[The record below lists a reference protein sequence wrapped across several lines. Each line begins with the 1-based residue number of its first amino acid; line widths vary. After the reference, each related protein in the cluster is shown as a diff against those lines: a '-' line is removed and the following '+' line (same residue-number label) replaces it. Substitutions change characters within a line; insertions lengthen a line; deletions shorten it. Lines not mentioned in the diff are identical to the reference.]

1 MTAEEQLISALAE
14 VERLREAVV
23 GKDVQI
29 SQKDAEIRK
38 LSDTLLWLRRKVFG
52 KMSEKNLPLDP
63 NQLLLFE
70 QEHLTDEER
79 ARLDKEVEAAGR
91 QMTKAITVKVKPA
104 RRNLDT
110 AGLPTEV
117 IDIYPEGTTDE
128 NGRLRDEYVEIGTD
142 ESSRLEHIAA
152 RTYIEK
158 TVIHK
163 VILKSDRDKAPE
175 DRRILGERLPLA
187 PVGRCMAG
195 ASVLTDII
203 IGKFMYHLPF
213 YRQIQQYRESGITIS
228 GSTMG
233 GWYEAAVEK
242 LKLLYDILR
251 QHILQ
256 SEYIQIDES
265 VIPVIDNEKHKARKG
280 YEWCVRD
287 AVRGAVMFH
296 YDRGS
301 RGGKVAREILGAY
314 KGAVQCDGY
323 DAYDQFERNDGIT
336 VYGCWAHAR
345 RKFVDALDENSRL
358 ATEALCF
365 IRKIYK
371 VESDADEAGLNA
383 DERKEQRLKTSYPTI
398 QLFETWMK
406 ETYLK
411 VLPNSRMGGAIEYTY
426 SLLPRLSRYV
436 NDGRINIDNNLI
448 ENAIRP
454 LALGRKNYL
463 FCGNDASAYRA
474 AIVYSLISTCKA
486 AGVDPRTWME
496 DVLRKIPYYQRDRR
510 DLAELLPYNW
520 KHINEQDLLVTD
532 SNQLGPTRAQYPRLA
547 PTRTDSALNVRLVRY
562 GRHRWLTQM
571 LVQLMYGKVALA
583 F

>member
-1 MTAEEQLISALAE
+1 MTVEEQLISALAE
-14 VERLREAVV
+14 VERLRKAVV
-23 GKDVQI
+23 GKDAEI
-29 SQKDAEIRK
+29 SHKDALLSLKDAEISQKNAEIKK

-63 NQLLLFE
+63 DQLLLFE

-79 ARLDKEVEAAGR
+79 ARLDKEVEAAEQ
-91 QMTKAITVKVKPA
+91 QMTKTITVKVKPS
-104 RRNLDT
+104 RRDLDAT
-110 AGLPTEV
+110 GLPTEV
-117 IDIYPEGTTDE
+117 IDIYPDGTTDE
-128 NGRLRDEYVEIGTD
+128 NGKLKDEYVEIGTD

-152 RTYIEK
+152 KTYIKK

-163 VILKSDRDKAPE
+163 VMLKSDSDKTPE
-175 DRRILGERLPLA
+175 DRRIIGASLPLA
-187 PVGRCMAG
+187 PVNRYMAG

-213 YRQIQQYRESGITIS
+213 YRQIQQYKESGITIS
-228 GSTMG
+228 DSTMG

-265 VIPVIDNEKHKARKG
+265 VLPVIDSEKHKARKG

-287 AVRGAVMFH
+287 AIRGAVMFY

-323 DAYDQFERNDGIT
+323 DAYDQFEKNDNIT

-345 RKFVDALDENSRL
+345 RKFVDALNENNRL

-371 VESDADEAGLNA
+371 VESDADKAGLNA
-383 DERKEQRLKTSYPTI
+383 DERKEQRLKISYPTI
-398 QLFETWMK
+398 RLFETWMK

-411 VLPNSRMGGAIEYTY
+411 VFPNSKMGDAIEYTY

-486 AGVDPRTWME
+486 VDVDPRTWME
-496 DVLRKIPYYQRDRR
+496 DVLRKIPYYQRDQM
-510 DLAELLPYNW
+510 DLAELLPFNW
-520 KHINEQDLLVTD
+520 KN
-532 SNQLGPTRAQYPRLA
+532 
-547 PTRTDSALNVRLVRY
+547 RY
-562 GRHRWLTQM
+562 E
-571 LVQLMYGKVALA
+571 
-583 F
+583 

>member
-14 VERLREAVV
+14 VERLRKAVV
-23 GKDVQI
+23 GKDAEI
-29 SQKDAEIRK
+29 SHKDALLSLKDAEISQKNAEIKK

-63 NQLLLFE
+63 DQLLLFE

-79 ARLDKEVEAAGR
+79 ARLDKEVEAAEQ
-91 QMTKAITVKVKPA
+91 QMTKTITVKVKPS
-104 RRNLDT
+104 RRDLDT
-110 AGLPTEV
+110 TGLPTEV
-117 IDIYPEGTTDE
+117 IDIYPDGTTDE
-128 NGRLRDEYVEIGTD
+128 NGKLKDEYVEIGTD

-152 RTYIEK
+152 KTYIKK

-163 VILKSDRDKAPE
+163 VMLKSDSNNKTPE
-175 DRRILGERLPLA
+175 DRRIICARLPLA
-187 PVGRCMAG
+187 PVNRCMAG
-195 ASVLTDII
+195 ASVLADII

-213 YRQIQQYRESGITIS
+213 YRQIQQYKESGITIS
-228 GSTMG
+228 DSTMG

-242 LKLLYDILR
+242 LKHLYDILR

-265 VIPVIDNEKHKARKG
+265 VLPVIDSEKHKARKG

-287 AVRGAVMFH
+287 AIRGAVMFY

-323 DAYDQFERNDGIT
+323 DAYDKFEKNDNIT

-345 RKFVDALDENSRL
+345 RKFVDALNENNRL

-371 VESDADEAGLNA
+371 VESDANKAGLNA
-383 DERKEQRLKTSYPTI
+383 DERKEQRLKISYPTI
-398 QLFETWMK
+398 RLFETWMK

-411 VLPNSRMGGAIEYTY
+411 VLPNSKMGDAIEYTY

-486 AGVDPRTWME
+486 ADVDPRTWME
-496 DVLRKIPYYQRDRR
+496 DVLRKIPYYQRDQR
-510 DLAELLPYNW
+510 DLAELLPFNW
-520 KHINEQDLLVTD
+520 KN
-532 SNQLGPTRAQYPRLA
+532 
-547 PTRTDSALNVRLVRY
+547 RY
-562 GRHRWLTQM
+562 D
-571 LVQLMYGKVALA
+571 
-583 F
+583 

>member
-1 MTAEEQLISALAE
+1 MTAEEQLKSALAE
-14 VERLREAVV
+14 VERLRKTVA
-23 GKDVQI
+23 
-29 SQKDAEIRK
+29 SKDAEISQKAAKIQQMNAEISEKTAEIIQKNAEIKK

-79 ARLDKEVEAAGR
+79 ARLNKEAEAA
-91 QMTKAITVKVKPA
+91 QQQITKIITVKAKPS
-104 RRNLDT
+104 RRDLDT
-110 AGLPTEV
+110 TGLPTEV

-128 NGRLRDEYVEIGTD
+128 NGKLKDEYVEIGTD

-152 RTYIEK
+152 KTYIEK

-163 VILKSDRDKAPE
+163 VMLKSDRAKAPE
-175 DRRILGERLPLA
+175 DRKILDEKIPLA
-187 PVGRCMAG
+187 PVNRCMAG

-203 IGKFMYHLPF
+203 LGKFMYHLPF
-213 YRQIQQYRESGITIS
+213 YRQIQQYKETGITIS
-228 GSTMG
+228 DSTMG

-256 SEYIQIDES
+256 SEYVQIDES
-265 VIPVIDNEKHKARKG
+265 VIPVIDNERHKARKG

-287 AVRGAVMFH
+287 AIRGAVMFY
-296 YDRGS
+296 YDCGS
-301 RGGKVAREILGAY
+301 RGGKVARELLGTY
-314 KGAVQCDGY
+314 KGSIQCDGY
-323 DAYDQFERNDGIT
+323 DAYDQFEKNDDIT

-345 RKFVDALDENSRL
+345 RKFVDALKENEAL
-358 ATEALCF
+358 ATEAICF
-365 IRKIYK
+365 IRKLYK
-371 VESDADEAGLNA
+371 VESDADDAGLSA
-383 DERKEQRLKTSYPTI
+383 DKRMEQRLKISYPTI
-398 QLFETWMK
+398 RIFETWMK
-406 ETYLK
+406 ETYVK
-411 VLPNSRMGGAIEYTY
+411 VLPNSKLGDAIEYTF

-474 AIVYSLISTCKA
+474 AIVYSLIATCKA

-496 DVLRKIPYYQRDRR
+496 DVLRKIPYYQRDER
-510 DLAELLPYNW
+510 DMAELMPYNW
-520 KHINEQDLLVTD
+520 KNSNE
-532 SNQLGPTRAQYPRLA
+532 
-547 PTRTDSALNVRLVRY
+547 
-562 GRHRWLTQM
+562 
-571 LVQLMYGKVALA
+571 
-583 F
+583 

>member
-14 VERLREAVV
+14 VERLRKAVV
-23 GKDVQI
+23 GKDAEI
-29 SQKDAEIRK
+29 SHKDALLSLKDAEISQKNAEIKK

-63 NQLLLFE
+63 DQLLLFE

-79 ARLDKEVEAAGR
+79 ARLDKEVEAAEQ
-91 QMTKAITVKVKPA
+91 QMTKTITVKVKPS
-104 RRNLDT
+104 RRDLDT
-110 AGLPTEV
+110 TGLPTEV
-117 IDIYPEGTTDE
+117 IDIYPDGTTDE
-128 NGRLRDEYVEIGTD
+128 NGKLKDEYVEIGTD

-152 RTYIEK
+152 KTYIKK

-163 VILKSDRDKAPE
+163 VMLKSDSNNKTPE
-175 DRRILGERLPLA
+175 DRRIICARLPLA
-187 PVGRCMAG
+187 PVNRCMAG
-195 ASVLTDII
+195 ASVLADII

-213 YRQIQQYRESGITIS
+213 YRQIQQYKESGITIS
-228 GSTMG
+228 DSTMG

-265 VIPVIDNEKHKARKG
+265 VLPVIDSEKHKARKG

-287 AVRGAVMFH
+287 AIRGAVMFY

-323 DAYDQFERNDGIT
+323 DAYDQFEKNDNIT

-345 RKFVDALDENSRL
+345 RKFVDALNENNRL

-371 VESDADEAGLNA
+371 VESDADKAGLNA
-383 DERKEQRLKTSYPTI
+383 DERKEQRLKISYPTI
-398 QLFETWMK
+398 RLFETWMK

-411 VLPNSRMGGAIEYTY
+411 VLPNSKMGDAIEYTY

-486 AGVDPRTWME
+486 ADVAPRTWME
-496 DVLRKIPYYQRDRR
+496 DVLRKIPYYQRDQR
-510 DLAELLPYNW
+510 DLAELLPFNW
-520 KHINEQDLLVTD
+520 KN
-532 SNQLGPTRAQYPRLA
+532 RLN
-547 PTRTDSALNVRLVRY
+547 RS
-562 GRHRWLTQM
+562 
-571 LVQLMYGKVALA
+571 
-583 F
+583 FS

>member
-14 VERLREAVV
+14 VERLRKAVV
-23 GKDVQI
+23 GKDAEI
-29 SQKDAEIRK
+29 SHKDALLSLKDAEISQKNAEIKK

-63 NQLLLFE
+63 DQLLLFE

-79 ARLDKEVEAAGR
+79 ARLDKEVEAAEQ
-91 QMTKAITVKVKPA
+91 QMTKTITVKVKPS
-104 RRNLDT
+104 RRDLDT
-110 AGLPTEV
+110 TGLPTEV
-117 IDIYPEGTTDE
+117 IDIYPDGTTDE
-128 NGRLRDEYVEIGTD
+128 NGKLKDEYVEIGTD

-152 RTYIEK
+152 KTYIKK

-163 VILKSDRDKAPE
+163 VMLKSDSNNKTPE
-175 DRRILGERLPLA
+175 DRRIICARLPLA
-187 PVGRCMAG
+187 PVNRCMAG
-195 ASVLTDII
+195 ASVLADII

-213 YRQIQQYRESGITIS
+213 YRQIQQYKESGITIS
-228 GSTMG
+228 DSTMG

-242 LKLLYDILR
+242 LKLMYDILR

-265 VIPVIDNEKHKARKG
+265 VLPVIDSEKHKARKG

-287 AVRGAVMFH
+287 AIRGAVMFY

-323 DAYDQFERNDGIT
+323 DAYDQFEKNDNIT

-345 RKFVDALDENSRL
+345 RKFVDALNEDNRL

-371 VESDADEAGLNA
+371 VESDANKAGLNA
-383 DERKEQRLKTSYPTI
+383 DERKEQRLKISYPTI
-398 QLFETWMK
+398 RLFETWMK

-411 VLPNSRMGGAIEYTY
+411 VLPNSKMGDAIEYTY

-486 AGVDPRTWME
+486 VDVDPRTWME
-496 DVLRKIPYYQRDRR
+496 DVLRKIPYYRRDQR
-510 DLAELLPYNW
+510 DLAELLPFNW
-520 KHINEQDLLVTD
+520 KN
-532 SNQLGPTRAQYPRLA
+532 
-547 PTRTDSALNVRLVRY
+547 RY
-562 GRHRWLTQM
+562 E
-571 LVQLMYGKVALA
+571 
-583 F
+583 

>member
-1 MTAEEQLISALAE
+1 MTVEEQLISALAE
-14 VERLREAVV
+14 VERLRKAVV
-23 GKDVQI
+23 GKDAEI
-29 SQKDAEIRK
+29 SHKDALLSLKDAEISQKNAEIKK

-63 NQLLLFE
+63 DQLLLFE
-70 QEHLTDEER
+70 QEHLTDAER
-79 ARLDKEVEAAGR
+79 ARLDKEVEAAEQ
-91 QMTKAITVKVKPA
+91 QMTKTITVKVKPS
-104 RRNLDT
+104 RRDLDT
-110 AGLPTEV
+110 TGLPTEV
-117 IDIYPEGTTDE
+117 IDIYPDGTTDE
-128 NGRLRDEYVEIGTD
+128 NGKLKDEYVEIGTD

-152 RTYIEK
+152 KTYIKK

-163 VILKSDRDKAPE
+163 VMLKSDSNNKTPE
-175 DRRILGERLPLA
+175 DRRIICARLPLA
-187 PVGRCMAG
+187 PVNRCMAG

-213 YRQIQQYRESGITIS
+213 YRQIQQYKESGITIS
-228 GSTMG
+228 DSTMG

-265 VIPVIDNEKHKARKG
+265 VLPVIDSEKHKARKG

-287 AVRGAVMFH
+287 AIRGAVMFY

-323 DAYDQFERNDGIT
+323 DAYDQFEKNDNIT

-345 RKFVDALDENSRL
+345 RKFVDALNENNRL

-371 VESDADEAGLNA
+371 VESDANKAGLNA
-383 DERKEQRLKTSYPTI
+383 DELKEQRLKISYPTI
-398 QLFETWMK
+398 RLFETWMK

-411 VLPNSRMGGAIEYTY
+411 VLPNSKMGDAIEYTY

-454 LALGRKNYL
+454 LALGRRNYL

-486 AGVDPRTWME
+486 VDVDPRTWME
-496 DVLRKIPYYQRDRR
+496 DVLRKIPYYQRDQR
-510 DLAELLPYNW
+510 DLAELLPFNW
-520 KHINEQDLLVTD
+520 KN
-532 SNQLGPTRAQYPRLA
+532 
-547 PTRTDSALNVRLVRY
+547 RY
-562 GRHRWLTQM
+562 E
-571 LVQLMYGKVALA
+571 
-583 F
+583 

>member
-14 VERLREAVV
+14 VERLRKAVV
-23 GKDVQI
+23 GKDAEI
-29 SQKDAEIRK
+29 SHKDALLSLKDAEISQKNAEIKK
-38 LSDTLLWLRRKVFG
+38 LSDTLQWHRRKVFG
-52 KMSEKNLPLDP
+52 KTSEKNLPLDP
-63 NQLLLFE
+63 DQLLLFE

-79 ARLDKEVEAAGR
+79 ARLDKEVEAAEQ
-91 QMTKAITVKVKPA
+91 QMTKTITVKVKPS
-104 RRNLDT
+104 RRDLDT
-110 AGLPTEV
+110 TGLPTEV
-117 IDIYPEGTTDE
+117 IDIYPDGTTDE
-128 NGRLRDEYVEIGTD
+128 NGKLKDEYVEIGTD

-152 RTYIEK
+152 KTYIKK

-163 VILKSDRDKAPE
+163 VMLKSDSNNKTPE
-175 DRRILGERLPLA
+175 DRRIICARLPLA
-187 PVGRCMAG
+187 PVNRCMAG
-195 ASVLTDII
+195 ASVLADII

-213 YRQIQQYRESGITIS
+213 YRQIQQYKESGITIS
-228 GSTMG
+228 DSTMG

-265 VIPVIDNEKHKARKG
+265 VLPVIDSEKHKARKG

-287 AVRGAVMFH
+287 AIRGAVMFY

-323 DAYDQFERNDGIT
+323 DAYDQFEKNDNIT
-336 VYGCWAHAR
+336 VYGCWTHAR
-345 RKFVDALDENSRL
+345 RKFVDALNENNRL

-371 VESDADEAGLNA
+371 VESDANKAGLNA
-383 DERKEQRLKTSYPTI
+383 DERKEQRLKISYPTI
-398 QLFETWMK
+398 RLFETWMK

-411 VLPNSRMGGAIEYTY
+411 VLPNSKMGDAIEYTY

-486 AGVDPRTWME
+486 ADVDPRTWME
-496 DVLRKIPYYQRDRR
+496 DVLRKIPYYQRDQR
-510 DLAELLPYNW
+510 DLAELLPFNW
-520 KHINEQDLLVTD
+520 KN
-532 SNQLGPTRAQYPRLA
+532 
-547 PTRTDSALNVRLVRY
+547 RY
-562 GRHRWLTQM
+562 E
-571 LVQLMYGKVALA
+571 
-583 F
+583 

>member
-14 VERLREAVV
+14 VERLRKAVV
-23 GKDVQI
+23 GKDAEI
-29 SQKDAEIRK
+29 SHKDALLSLKDAEISQKNAEIKK

-63 NQLLLFE
+63 DQLLLFE

-79 ARLDKEVEAAGR
+79 ARLDKEVEAAEQ
-91 QMTKAITVKVKPA
+91 QMTKTITVKVKPS
-104 RRNLDT
+104 RRDLYT
-110 AGLPTEV
+110 TGLPTEV
-117 IDIYPEGTTDE
+117 IDIYPDGTTDE
-128 NGRLRDEYVEIGTD
+128 NGKLKDEYVEIGTD

-152 RTYIEK
+152 KTYIKK

-163 VILKSDRDKAPE
+163 VMLKSDSNNKTPE
-175 DRRILGERLPLA
+175 DRRIICARLPLA
-187 PVGRCMAG
+187 PVNRCMAG
-195 ASVLTDII
+195 ASVRADII

-213 YRQIQQYRESGITIS
+213 YRQIQQYKESGITIS
-228 GSTMG
+228 DSTMG

-265 VIPVIDNEKHKARKG
+265 VLPVIDSEKHKARKG

-287 AVRGAVMFH
+287 AIRGAVMFY

-323 DAYDQFERNDGIT
+323 DAYDQFEKNDNIT

-345 RKFVDALDENSRL
+345 RKFVDALNENNRL

-371 VESDADEAGLNA
+371 VESDANKAGLNA
-383 DERKEQRLKTSYPTI
+383 DERKGQRLKISYPTI
-398 QLFETWMK
+398 RLFETWMK

-411 VLPNSRMGGAIEYTY
+411 VLPNSKMGDAIEYTY

-486 AGVDPRTWME
+486 VDVDPRTWME
-496 DVLRKIPYYQRDRR
+496 DVLRKIPYYQRDQR
-510 DLAELLPYNW
+510 DLAELLPFNW
-520 KHINEQDLLVTD
+520 KN
-532 SNQLGPTRAQYPRLA
+532 
-547 PTRTDSALNVRLVRY
+547 RY
-562 GRHRWLTQM
+562 E
-571 LVQLMYGKVALA
+571 
-583 F
+583 

>member
-1 MTAEEQLISALAE
+1 MTVEEQLISALAE
-14 VERLREAVV
+14 VERLRKAVV
-23 GKDVQI
+23 GKDAEI
-29 SQKDAEIRK
+29 SHKDALLSLKDAEISQKNAEIKK

-63 NQLLLFE
+63 DQLLLFE

-79 ARLDKEVEAAGR
+79 ARLDKEVEAAEQ
-91 QMTKAITVKVKPA
+91 QMTKTITVKVKPS
-104 RRNLDT
+104 RRDLDT
-110 AGLPTEV
+110 TGLPTEV
-117 IDIYPEGTTDE
+117 IDIYPDGTTDE
-128 NGRLRDEYVEIGTD
+128 NGKLKDEYVEIGTD

-152 RTYIEK
+152 KTYIKK

-163 VILKSDRDKAPE
+163 VMLKSDSNNKTPE
-175 DRRILGERLPLA
+175 DRRIICARLPLA
-187 PVGRCMAG
+187 PVNRCMAG
-195 ASVLTDII
+195 ASVLADII

-213 YRQIQQYRESGITIS
+213 YRQIQQYKESGITIS
-228 GSTMG
+228 DSTMG

-265 VIPVIDNEKHKARKG
+265 VLPVIDSEKHKARKG

-287 AVRGAVMFH
+287 AIRGAVMFY

-323 DAYDQFERNDGIT
+323 DAYDQFEKNDNIT

-345 RKFVDALDENSRL
+345 RKFVDALNENNRL

-371 VESDADEAGLNA
+371 VESDANKAGLNA
-383 DERKEQRLKTSYPTI
+383 DERKEQRLKISYPTI
-398 QLFETWMK
+398 RLFETWMK

-411 VLPNSRMGGAIEYTY
+411 VLPNSKMGDAIEYTY

-486 AGVDPRTWME
+486 ADVDHRTWME
-496 DVLRKIPYYQRDRR
+496 DVLRKIPYYQRDQR
-510 DLAELLPYNW
+510 DLAELLPFNW
-520 KHINEQDLLVTD
+520 KN
-532 SNQLGPTRAQYPRLA
+532 
-547 PTRTDSALNVRLVRY
+547 RY
-562 GRHRWLTQM
+562 E
-571 LVQLMYGKVALA
+571 
-583 F
+583 

>member
-14 VERLREAVV
+14 VERLRKAVV
-23 GKDVQI
+23 GKDAEI
-29 SQKDAEIRK
+29 SHKDAMLSLKDAEISQKNAEIKK

-63 NQLLLFE
+63 DQLLLFE

-79 ARLDKEVEAAGR
+79 ARLDKEVEAAEQ
-91 QMTKAITVKVKPA
+91 QMTKTITVKVKPS
-104 RRNLDT
+104 RRDLDT
-110 AGLPTEV
+110 TGLPTEV
-117 IDIYPEGTTDE
+117 IDIYPDGTTDE
-128 NGRLRDEYVEIGTD
+128 NGKLKDEYVEIGTD

-152 RTYIEK
+152 KTYIKK

-163 VILKSDRDKAPE
+163 VMLKSDSNNKTPE
-175 DRRILGERLPLA
+175 DRRIICARLPLA
-187 PVGRCMAG
+187 PVNRCMAG
-195 ASVLTDII
+195 ASVLADII

-213 YRQIQQYRESGITIS
+213 YRQIQQYKESGITIS
-228 GSTMG
+228 DSTMG

-265 VIPVIDNEKHKARKG
+265 VLPVIDSEKHKARKG

-287 AVRGAVMFH
+287 AIRGAVMFY

-323 DAYDQFERNDGIT
+323 DAYDQLEKNDNIT

-345 RKFVDALDENSRL
+345 RKFVDALNENNRL

-371 VESDADEAGLNA
+371 VESDANKAGLNA
-383 DERKEQRLKTSYPTI
+383 DERKEQRLKISYPTI
-398 QLFETWMK
+398 RLFETWMK

-411 VLPNSRMGGAIEYTY
+411 VLPNSKMGDAIEYTY

-486 AGVDPRTWME
+486 VDVDPRTWME
-496 DVLRKIPYYQRDRR
+496 DVLRKIPYYRRDQR
-510 DLAELLPYNW
+510 DLAELLPFNW
-520 KHINEQDLLVTD
+520 KN
-532 SNQLGPTRAQYPRLA
+532 
-547 PTRTDSALNVRLVRY
+547 RY
-562 GRHRWLTQM
+562 E
-571 LVQLMYGKVALA
+571 
-583 F
+583 

>member
-1 MTAEEQLISALAE
+1 MTVEEQLISALAE
-14 VERLREAVV
+14 VERLRKAVV
-23 GKDVQI
+23 GKDAEI
-29 SQKDAEIRK
+29 SHKDALLSLKDAEISQKNAEIKK

-63 NQLLLFE
+63 DQLLLFE

-79 ARLDKEVEAAGR
+79 ARLDKEVEAAEQ
-91 QMTKAITVKVKPA
+91 QMTKTITVKVKPS
-104 RRNLDT
+104 RRDLDT
-110 AGLPTEV
+110 TGLPTEV
-117 IDIYPEGTTDE
+117 IDIYPDGTTDE
-128 NGRLRDEYVEIGTD
+128 NGKLKDEYVEIGTD

-152 RTYIEK
+152 KTYIKK

-163 VILKSDRDKAPE
+163 VMLKSDSNNKTPE
-175 DRRILGERLPLA
+175 DRRIICARLPLA
-187 PVGRCMAG
+187 PVNRCMAG
-195 ASVLTDII
+195 ASVLADII

-213 YRQIQQYRESGITIS
+213 YRQIQQYKESGITIS
-228 GSTMG
+228 DSTMG

-265 VIPVIDNEKHKARKG
+265 VLPVIDSEKHKARKG

-287 AVRGAVMFH
+287 AIRGAVMFY

-323 DAYDQFERNDGIT
+323 DAYDQFEKNDNIT

-345 RKFVDALDENSRL
+345 RKFVDALNENNRL

-371 VESDADEAGLNA
+371 VESDANKAGLNA
-383 DERKEQRLKTSYPTI
+383 DERKEQRLKISYPTI
-398 QLFETWMK
+398 RLFETWMK

-411 VLPNSRMGGAIEYTY
+411 VLPNSKMGDAIEYTY

-454 LALGRKNYL
+454 LTLGRKNYL

-486 AGVDPRTWME
+486 VDVDPRTWME
-496 DVLRKIPYYQRDRR
+496 DVLRKIPYYQRDQR
-510 DLAELLPYNW
+510 DLAELLPFNW
-520 KHINEQDLLVTD
+520 KN
-532 SNQLGPTRAQYPRLA
+532 
-547 PTRTDSALNVRLVRY
+547 RY
-562 GRHRWLTQM
+562 E
-571 LVQLMYGKVALA
+571 
-583 F
+583 

>member
-14 VERLREAVV
+14 VERLRKAVV
-23 GKDVQI
+23 GKDAEI
-29 SQKDAEIRK
+29 SHKDALLSLKDAEISQKNAEIKK

-63 NQLLLFE
+63 DQLLLFE

-79 ARLDKEVEAAGR
+79 ARLDKEVEAAEQ
-91 QMTKAITVKVKPA
+91 QMTKTITVKVKPS
-104 RRNLDT
+104 RRDLDT
-110 AGLPTEV
+110 TGLPTEV
-117 IDIYPEGTTDE
+117 IDIYPDGTTDE
-128 NGRLRDEYVEIGTD
+128 NGKLKDEYVEIGTD

-152 RTYIEK
+152 KTYIKK

-163 VILKSDRDKAPE
+163 VMLKSDSNNKTPE
-175 DRRILGERLPLA
+175 DRRIICARLPLA
-187 PVGRCMAG
+187 PVNRCMAG

-213 YRQIQQYRESGITIS
+213 YRQIQQYKESGITIS
-228 GSTMG
+228 DSTMG

-265 VIPVIDNEKHKARKG
+265 VLPVIDSEKHKARKG

-287 AVRGAVMFH
+287 AIRGAVMFY

-323 DAYDQFERNDGIT
+323 DAYDQFEKNDNIT

-345 RKFVDALDENSRL
+345 RKFVDALNENNRL

-371 VESDADEAGLNA
+371 VESNANKAGLNA
-383 DERKEQRLKTSYPTI
+383 DERKEQRLKISYPTI
-398 QLFETWMK
+398 RLFETWMK

-411 VLPNSRMGGAIEYTY
+411 VLPNSKMGDAIEYTY

-486 AGVDPRTWME
+486 ADVDPRTWME
-496 DVLRKIPYYQRDRR
+496 DVLRKIPYYQRDQR
-510 DLAELLPYNW
+510 DLAELLPFNW
-520 KHINEQDLLVTD
+520 KN
-532 SNQLGPTRAQYPRLA
+532 
-547 PTRTDSALNVRLVRY
+547 RY
-562 GRHRWLTQM
+562 E
-571 LVQLMYGKVALA
+571 
-583 F
+583 

>member
-1 MTAEEQLISALAE
+1 MTVEEQLISALAE
-14 VERLREAVV
+14 VERLRKAVV
-23 GKDVQI
+23 GKDAEI
-29 SQKDAEIRK
+29 SHKDALLSLKDAEISQKNAEIKK
-38 LSDTLLWLRRKVFG
+38 LSDTLLWLRRKVFD

-63 NQLLLFE
+63 DQLLLFE

-79 ARLDKEVEAAGR
+79 ARLDKEVEAAEQ
-91 QMTKAITVKVKPA
+91 QMTKTITVKVKPS
-104 RRNLDT
+104 RRDLDT
-110 AGLPTEV
+110 TGLPTEV
-117 IDIYPEGTTDE
+117 IDIYPDGTTDE
-128 NGRLRDEYVEIGTD
+128 NGKLKDEYVEIGTD

-152 RTYIEK
+152 KTYIKK

-163 VILKSDRDKAPE
+163 VMLKSDSNNKTPE
-175 DRRILGERLPLA
+175 DRRIICARLPLA
-187 PVGRCMAG
+187 PVNRCMAG

-213 YRQIQQYRESGITIS
+213 YRQIQQYKESGITIS
-228 GSTMG
+228 DSTMG

-265 VIPVIDNEKHKARKG
+265 VLPVIDSEKHKARKG

-287 AVRGAVMFH
+287 AIRGAVMFY

-323 DAYDQFERNDGIT
+323 DAYDQFEKNDNIT

-345 RKFVDALDENSRL
+345 RKFVDALNENNRL

-371 VESDADEAGLNA
+371 VESDANKAGLNA
-383 DERKEQRLKTSYPTI
+383 DERKEQRLKISYPTI
-398 QLFETWMK
+398 RLFETWMK

-411 VLPNSRMGGAIEYTY
+411 VLPNSKMGDAIEYTY

-486 AGVDPRTWME
+486 VDVDPRTWME
-496 DVLRKIPYYQRDRR
+496 DVLRKIPYYQRDQR
-510 DLAELLPYNW
+510 DLAELLPFNW
-520 KHINEQDLLVTD
+520 KN
-532 SNQLGPTRAQYPRLA
+532 
-547 PTRTDSALNVRLVRY
+547 RY
-562 GRHRWLTQM
+562 E
-571 LVQLMYGKVALA
+571 
-583 F
+583 

>member
-1 MTAEEQLISALAE
+1 MTVEEQLISALAE
-14 VERLREAVV
+14 VERLRKAVV
-23 GKDVQI
+23 GKDAEI
-29 SQKDAEIRK
+29 SHKDALLSLKDAEISQKNAEIKK

-63 NQLLLFE
+63 DQLLLFE

-79 ARLDKEVEAAGR
+79 ARLDKEVEAAEQ
-91 QMTKAITVKVKPA
+91 QMTKTITVKVKPS
-104 RRNLDT
+104 RRDLDT
-110 AGLPTEV
+110 TGLPTEV
-117 IDIYPEGTTDE
+117 IDIYPDGTTDE
-128 NGRLRDEYVEIGTD
+128 NGKFKDEYVEIGTD

-152 RTYIEK
+152 KTYIKK

-163 VILKSDRDKAPE
+163 VMLKSDSNNKTPE
-175 DRRILGERLPLA
+175 DRRIICARLPLA
-187 PVGRCMAG
+187 PVNRCMAG
-195 ASVLTDII
+195 ASVLADII

-213 YRQIQQYRESGITIS
+213 YRQIQQYKESGITIS
-228 GSTMG
+228 DSTMG

-265 VIPVIDNEKHKARKG
+265 VLPVIDSEKHKARKG

-287 AVRGAVMFH
+287 AIRGAVMFY

-323 DAYDQFERNDGIT
+323 DAYDQFEKNDNIT

-345 RKFVDALDENSRL
+345 RKFVDALNENNRL
-358 ATEALCF
+358 STEALCF

-371 VESDADEAGLNA
+371 VESDANKAGLNA
-383 DERKEQRLKTSYPTI
+383 DERKEQRLKISYPTI
-398 QLFETWMK
+398 RLFETWMK

-411 VLPNSRMGGAIEYTY
+411 VLPNSKMGDAIEYTY

-486 AGVDPRTWME
+486 ADVDPRTWME
-496 DVLRKIPYYQRDRR
+496 DVLRKIPYYQRDQR
-510 DLAELLPYNW
+510 DLAELLPFNW
-520 KHINEQDLLVTD
+520 KN
-532 SNQLGPTRAQYPRLA
+532 
-547 PTRTDSALNVRLVRY
+547 RY
-562 GRHRWLTQM
+562 E
-571 LVQLMYGKVALA
+571 
-583 F
+583 

>member
-1 MTAEEQLISALAE
+1 MTVEEQLVSALAE
-14 VERLREAVV
+14 VERLRKAVV
-23 GKDVQI
+23 GKDAEI
-29 SQKDAEIRK
+29 SRKDVEITRRDAEIKK

-52 KMSEKNLPLDP
+52 KMSEKNLPLGTD
-63 NQLLLFE
+63 QLLLFE

-79 ARLDKEVEAAGR
+79 ARLDKEAEAAER
-91 QMTKAITVKVKPA
+91 QMTKTITIKVKPA
-104 RRNLDT
+104 RRDLDT
-110 AGLPTEV
+110 TGLPTEV
-117 IDIYPEGTTDE
+117 VDIYPDGTTDE
-128 NGRLRDEYVEIGTD
+128 NGRLKDEYVEIGTD
-142 ESSRLEHIAA
+142 ESSRLEHVAA

-163 VILKSDRDKAPE
+163 VMLKSDRDKAPE
-175 DRRILGERLPLA
+175 DRKILGARLPLA
-187 PVGRCMAG
+187 PVSKCMAG
-195 ASVLTDII
+195 ASVLADII

-213 YRQIQQYRESGITIS
+213 YRQIQQYKESGITIS
-228 GSTMG
+228 DSTMG

-287 AVRGAVMFH
+287 AIRGAVMFC

-314 KGAVQCDGY
+314 KGSIQCDGY
-323 DAYDQFERNDGIT
+323 DAYEQFEKDDGIT
-336 VYGCWAHAR
+336 VYGCWAYAR
-345 RKFVDALDENSRL
+345 RKFADALTGNSRL
-358 ATEALCF
+358 ATEAICF
-365 IRKIYK
+365 IRRIYK
-371 VESDADEAGLNA
+371 VETDADEAGLNA
-383 DERKEQRLKTSYPTI
+383 DERKEQRLKISYPTI
-398 QLFETWMK
+398 RLFETWMT
-406 ETYLK
+406 ETYVK
-411 VLPNSRMGGAIEYTY
+411 VLPNSSLGSAIEYTY
-426 SLLPRLSRYV
+426 PLLPRLSRYV

-486 AGVDPRTWME
+486 ADVDPRTWME

-510 DLAELLPYNW
+510 NLAELLPYNW
-520 KHINEQDLLVTD
+520 GY
-532 SNQLGPTRAQYPRLA
+532 S
-547 PTRTDSALNVRLVRY
+547 
-562 GRHRWLTQM
+562 
-571 LVQLMYGKVALA
+571 
-583 F
+583 

>member
-14 VERLREAVV
+14 VERLRKAVV
-23 GKDVQI
+23 GKDAEI
-29 SQKDAEIRK
+29 SHKDALLSLKDAEISQKNAEIKK

-63 NQLLLFE
+63 DQLLLFE

-79 ARLDKEVEAAGR
+79 ARLDKEVEAAEQ
-91 QMTKAITVKVKPA
+91 QMTKTITVKVKPS
-104 RRNLDT
+104 RRDLDT
-110 AGLPTEV
+110 TGLPTEV
-117 IDIYPEGTTDE
+117 IDIYPDGTTDE
-128 NGRLRDEYVEIGTD
+128 NGKLKDEYVEIGTD

-152 RTYIEK
+152 KTYIKK

-163 VILKSDRDKAPE
+163 VMLKSDSNNKTPE
-175 DRRILGERLPLA
+175 DRRIICARLPLA
-187 PVGRCMAG
+187 PVNRCMAG
-195 ASVLTDII
+195 ASVLADII

-213 YRQIQQYRESGITIS
+213 YRQIQQYKESGITIS
-228 GSTMG
+228 DSTMG

-265 VIPVIDNEKHKARKG
+265 VLPVIDSEKHKARKG

-287 AVRGAVMFH
+287 AIRGAVMFY

-323 DAYDQFERNDGIT
+323 DAYDQFEKNDNIT

-345 RKFVDALDENSRL
+345 RKFVDALNENNRL

-371 VESDADEAGLNA
+371 VESDANKAGLNA
-383 DERKEQRLKTSYPTI
+383 DERKEQRLKISYPTI
-398 QLFETWMK
+398 RLFETWMK

-411 VLPNSRMGGAIEYTY
+411 VLPNSKMGDAIEYTY

-486 AGVDPRTWME
+486 ADVDPRTWME
-496 DVLRKIPYYQRDRR
+496 DVLRKIPYYQRDQQ
-510 DLAELLPYNW
+510 DLAELLPFNW
-520 KHINEQDLLVTD
+520 KN
-532 SNQLGPTRAQYPRLA
+532 
-547 PTRTDSALNVRLVRY
+547 RY
-562 GRHRWLTQM
+562 E
-571 LVQLMYGKVALA
+571 
-583 F
+583 

>member
-23 GKDVQI
+23 GKDAEI
-29 SQKDAEIRK
+29 SHKDALLSLKDAEISQKNAEIKK

-63 NQLLLFE
+63 DQLLLFE

-79 ARLDKEVEAAGR
+79 ARLDKEVEAAEQ
-91 QMTKAITVKVKPA
+91 QMTKTITVKVKPS
-104 RRNLDT
+104 RRDLDT
-110 AGLPTEV
+110 TGLPTEV
-117 IDIYPEGTTDE
+117 IDIYPDGTTDE
-128 NGRLRDEYVEIGTD
+128 NGKLKDEYVEIGTD

-152 RTYIEK
+152 KTYIKK

-163 VILKSDRDKAPE
+163 VMLKSDSNNKTPE
-175 DRRILGERLPLA
+175 DRRIICARLPLA
-187 PVGRCMAG
+187 PVNRCMAG
-195 ASVLTDII
+195 ASVLADII

-213 YRQIQQYRESGITIS
+213 YRQIQQYKESGITIS
-228 GSTMG
+228 DSTMG

-265 VIPVIDNEKHKARKG
+265 VLPVIDSEKHKARKG

-287 AVRGAVMFH
+287 AIRGAVMFY

-323 DAYDQFERNDGIT
+323 DAYDQFEKNDNIT

-345 RKFVDALDENSRL
+345 RKFVDALNENNRL

-371 VESDADEAGLNA
+371 VESDANKAGLNA
-383 DERKEQRLKTSYPTI
+383 DERKEQRLKISYPTI
-398 QLFETWMK
+398 RLFETWMK

-411 VLPNSRMGGAIEYTY
+411 VLPNSKMGDAIEYTY

-436 NDGRINIDNNLI
+436 NDGRIHIDNNLI

-486 AGVDPRTWME
+486 VDVDPRTWME
-496 DVLRKIPYYQRDRR
+496 DVLRKIPYYQRDQR
-510 DLAELLPYNW
+510 DLAELLPFNW
-520 KHINEQDLLVTD
+520 KN
-532 SNQLGPTRAQYPRLA
+532 
-547 PTRTDSALNVRLVRY
+547 RY
-562 GRHRWLTQM
+562 E
-571 LVQLMYGKVALA
+571 
-583 F
+583 

>member
-14 VERLREAVV
+14 VERLRKAVV
-23 GKDVQI
+23 GKDAEI
-29 SQKDAEIRK
+29 SHKDALLSLKDAEISQKNAEIKK

-63 NQLLLFE
+63 DQLLLFE

-79 ARLDKEVEAAGR
+79 ARLDKEVEAAEQ
-91 QMTKAITVKVKPA
+91 QMTKTITVKVKPS
-104 RRNLDT
+104 RRDLDT
-110 AGLPTEV
+110 TGLPTEV
-117 IDIYPEGTTDE
+117 IDIYPDGTTDE
-128 NGRLRDEYVEIGTD
+128 NGKLKDEYVEIGTD
-142 ESSRLEHIAA
+142 VSSRLEHIAA
-152 RTYIEK
+152 KTYIKK

-163 VILKSDRDKAPE
+163 VMLKSDSNNKTPE
-175 DRRILGERLPLA
+175 DRRIICARLPLA
-187 PVGRCMAG
+187 PVNRCMAG

-213 YRQIQQYRESGITIS
+213 YRQIQQYKESGITIS
-228 GSTMG
+228 DSTMG

-265 VIPVIDNEKHKARKG
+265 VLPVIDSEKHKARKG

-287 AVRGAVMFH
+287 AIRGAVMFY

-323 DAYDQFERNDGIT
+323 DAYDQFEKNDNIT

-345 RKFVDALDENSRL
+345 RKFVDALNENNRL

-371 VESDADEAGLNA
+371 VESNANKAGLNA
-383 DERKEQRLKTSYPTI
+383 DERKEQRLKISYPTI
-398 QLFETWMK
+398 RLFETWMK

-411 VLPNSRMGGAIEYTY
+411 VLPNSKMGDAIEYTY

-486 AGVDPRTWME
+486 ADVDPRTWME
-496 DVLRKIPYYQRDRR
+496 DVLRKIPYYQRDQR
-510 DLAELLPYNW
+510 DLAELLPFNW
-520 KHINEQDLLVTD
+520 KN
-532 SNQLGPTRAQYPRLA
+532 
-547 PTRTDSALNVRLVRY
+547 RY
-562 GRHRWLTQM
+562 E
-571 LVQLMYGKVALA
+571 
-583 F
+583 

>member
-1 MTAEEQLISALAE
+1 MTVEEQLISALAE
-14 VERLREAVV
+14 VERLRKAVV
-23 GKDVQI
+23 GKDAEI
-29 SQKDAEIRK
+29 SHKDALLSLKDAEISQKNAEIKK

-63 NQLLLFE
+63 DQLLLFE

-79 ARLDKEVEAAGR
+79 ARLDKEVEAAEQ
-91 QMTKAITVKVKPA
+91 QMTKTITVKVKPS
-104 RRNLDT
+104 RRDLDT
-110 AGLPTEV
+110 TGLPTEV
-117 IDIYPEGTTDE
+117 IDIYPDGTTDE
-128 NGRLRDEYVEIGTD
+128 NGKLKDEYVEIGTD

-152 RTYIEK
+152 KTYIKK

-163 VILKSDRDKAPE
+163 VMLKSDSNNKTPE
-175 DRRILGERLPLA
+175 DRRIICARLPLA
-187 PVGRCMAG
+187 PVNRCMAG

-213 YRQIQQYRESGITIS
+213 YRQIQQYKESGITIS
-228 GSTMG
+228 DSTMG

-265 VIPVIDNEKHKARKG
+265 VLPVIDSEKHKARKG

-287 AVRGAVMFH
+287 AIRGAVMFY

-323 DAYDQFERNDGIT
+323 DAYDQFEKNDNIT

-345 RKFVDALDENSRL
+345 RKFVDALNESNRL
-358 ATEALCF
+358 ATEALCL

-371 VESDADEAGLNA
+371 VESDADKAGLNA
-383 DERKEQRLKTSYPTI
+383 DERKEQRLKISYPTI
-398 QLFETWMK
+398 RLFETWMK

-411 VLPNSRMGGAIEYTY
+411 VLPNSKMGDAIEYTY

-486 AGVDPRTWME
+486 VDVDPRTWME
-496 DVLRKIPYYQRDRR
+496 DVLRKIPYYQRDQR
-510 DLAELLPYNW
+510 DLAELLPFNW
-520 KHINEQDLLVTD
+520 KN
-532 SNQLGPTRAQYPRLA
+532 
-547 PTRTDSALNVRLVRY
+547 RY
-562 GRHRWLTQM
+562 E
-571 LVQLMYGKVALA
+571 
-583 F
+583 

>member
-1 MTAEEQLISALAE
+1 MTVEEQLISALAE
-14 VERLREAVV
+14 VERLRKAVV
-23 GKDVQI
+23 GKDAEI
-29 SQKDAEIRK
+29 SHKDALLSLKDAEISQKNAEIKK

-63 NQLLLFE
+63 DQLLLFE

-79 ARLDKEVEAAGR
+79 ARLDKEVEAAEQ
-91 QMTKAITVKVKPA
+91 QMTKTITVKVKHS
-104 RRNLDT
+104 RRDLDT
-110 AGLPTEV
+110 TGLPTEV
-117 IDIYPEGTTDE
+117 IDIYPDGTTDE
-128 NGRLRDEYVEIGTD
+128 NGKLKDEYVEIGTD

-152 RTYIEK
+152 KTYIKK

-163 VILKSDRDKAPE
+163 VMLKSDSNNKTPE
-175 DRRILGERLPLA
+175 DRRIICARLPLA
-187 PVGRCMAG
+187 PVNRCMAG

-213 YRQIQQYRESGITIS
+213 YRQIQQYKESGITIS
-228 GSTMG
+228 DSTMG

-265 VIPVIDNEKHKARKG
+265 VLPVIDSEKHKARKG

-287 AVRGAVMFH
+287 AIRGAVMFY

-323 DAYDQFERNDGIT
+323 DAYDQFEKNDNIT

-345 RKFVDALDENSRL
+345 RKFVDALNENNRL

-371 VESDADEAGLNA
+371 VESDANKAGLNA
-383 DERKEQRLKTSYPTI
+383 DERKEQRLKISYPTI
-398 QLFETWMK
+398 RLFETWMK

-411 VLPNSRMGGAIEYTY
+411 VLPNSKMGDAIEYTY

-486 AGVDPRTWME
+486 VDVDPRTWME
-496 DVLRKIPYYQRDRR
+496 DVLRKIPYYQRDQR
-510 DLAELLPYNW
+510 DLAELLPFNW
-520 KHINEQDLLVTD
+520 KN
-532 SNQLGPTRAQYPRLA
+532 
-547 PTRTDSALNVRLVRY
+547 RY
-562 GRHRWLTQM
+562 E
-571 LVQLMYGKVALA
+571 
-583 F
+583 

>member
-14 VERLREAVV
+14 VERLRKAVV
-23 GKDVQI
+23 GKDAEI
-29 SQKDAEIRK
+29 SHKDALLSLKDAEISRKNAEIKK

-63 NQLLLFE
+63 DQLLLFE

-79 ARLDKEVEAAGR
+79 ARLDKEVEAAEQ
-91 QMTKAITVKVKPA
+91 QMTKTITVKVKPS
-104 RRNLDT
+104 RRDLDT
-110 AGLPTEV
+110 TGLPTEV
-117 IDIYPEGTTDE
+117 IDIYPDGTTDE
-128 NGRLRDEYVEIGTD
+128 NGKLKDEYVEIGTD

-152 RTYIEK
+152 KTYIKK

-163 VILKSDRDKAPE
+163 VMLKSDSNNKTPE
-175 DRRILGERLPLA
+175 DRRIICARLPLA
-187 PVGRCMAG
+187 PVNRCMAG
-195 ASVLTDII
+195 ASVLADII

-213 YRQIQQYRESGITIS
+213 YRQIQQYKESGITIS
-228 GSTMG
+228 DSTMG

-265 VIPVIDNEKHKARKG
+265 VLPVIDSEKHKARKG

-287 AVRGAVMFH
+287 AIRGAVMFY

-323 DAYDQFERNDGIT
+323 DAYDQFEKNDNIT

-345 RKFVDALDENSRL
+345 RKFVDALNENNRL

-371 VESDADEAGLNA
+371 VESDANKAGLNA
-383 DERKEQRLKTSYPTI
+383 DERKEQRLKISYPTI
-398 QLFETWMK
+398 RLFETWMK

-411 VLPNSRMGGAIEYTY
+411 VLPNSKMGDAIEYTY

-486 AGVDPRTWME
+486 VDVDPRTWME
-496 DVLRKIPYYQRDRR
+496 DVLRKIPYYRRDQR
-510 DLAELLPYNW
+510 DLAELLPFNW
-520 KHINEQDLLVTD
+520 KN
-532 SNQLGPTRAQYPRLA
+532 
-547 PTRTDSALNVRLVRY
+547 RY
-562 GRHRWLTQM
+562 E
-571 LVQLMYGKVALA
+571 
-583 F
+583 

>member
-1 MTAEEQLISALAE
+1 MTVEEQLISALAE
-14 VERLREAVV
+14 VERLRKAVV
-23 GKDVQI
+23 GKDAEI
-29 SQKDAEIRK
+29 SHKDALLSLKDAEISQKNAEIKK

-63 NQLLLFE
+63 DQLLLFE

-79 ARLDKEVEAAGR
+79 ARLDKEVEAAEQ
-91 QMTKAITVKVKPA
+91 QMTKTITVKVKPS
-104 RRNLDT
+104 RRDLDT
-110 AGLPTEV
+110 TGLPTEV
-117 IDIYPEGTTDE
+117 IDIYPDGTTDE
-128 NGRLRDEYVEIGTD
+128 NGKLKDEYVEIGTD

-152 RTYIEK
+152 KTYIKK

-163 VILKSDRDKAPE
+163 VMLKSDSNNKTPE
-175 DRRILGERLPLA
+175 DRRIICARLPLA
-187 PVGRCMAG
+187 PVNRCMAG

-213 YRQIQQYRESGITIS
+213 YRQIQQYKESGITIS
-228 GSTMG
+228 DSTMG

-265 VIPVIDNEKHKARKG
+265 VLPVIDSEKHKARKG

-287 AVRGAVMFH
+287 AIRGAVMFY

-323 DAYDQFERNDGIT
+323 DAYDQFEKNDNIT

-345 RKFVDALDENSRL
+345 RKFVDALNENNRL

-371 VESDADEAGLNA
+371 VESDADKAGLNA
-383 DERKEQRLKTSYPTI
+383 DERKEQRLKISYPTI
-398 QLFETWMK
+398 RLFETWMK

-411 VLPNSRMGGAIEYTY
+411 VLPNSKMGDAIEYTY

-448 ENAIRP
+448 ENTIRP

-486 AGVDPRTWME
+486 ADVDPRTWME
-496 DVLRKIPYYQRDRR
+496 DVLRKIPYYQRDQR
-510 DLAELLPYNW
+510 DLAELLPFNW
-520 KHINEQDLLVTD
+520 KN
-532 SNQLGPTRAQYPRLA
+532 
-547 PTRTDSALNVRLVRY
+547 RY
-562 GRHRWLTQM
+562 E
-571 LVQLMYGKVALA
+571 
-583 F
+583 

>member
-14 VERLREAVV
+14 VERLRKAVV
-23 GKDVQI
+23 GKDAEI
-29 SQKDAEIRK
+29 SHKDALLSLKDAEISRKNAEIKK

-63 NQLLLFE
+63 DQLLLFE

-79 ARLDKEVEAAGR
+79 ARLDKEVEAAEQ
-91 QMTKAITVKVKPA
+91 QMTKTITVKVKPS
-104 RRNLDT
+104 RRDLDT
-110 AGLPTEV
+110 TGLPTEV
-117 IDIYPEGTTDE
+117 IDIYPDGTTDE
-128 NGRLRDEYVEIGTD
+128 NGKLKDEYVEIGTD

-152 RTYIEK
+152 KTYIKK

-163 VILKSDRDKAPE
+163 VMLKSDSNNKTPE
-175 DRRILGERLPLA
+175 DRRIICARLPLA
-187 PVGRCMAG
+187 PVNRCMAG
-195 ASVLTDII
+195 ASVLADII

-213 YRQIQQYRESGITIS
+213 YRQIQQYKESGITIS
-228 GSTMG
+228 DSTMG

-265 VIPVIDNEKHKARKG
+265 VLPVIDSEKHKARKG

-287 AVRGAVMFH
+287 AIRGAVMFY

-323 DAYDQFERNDGIT
+323 DAYDQFEKNDNIT

-345 RKFVDALDENSRL
+345 RKFVDALNENNRL

-371 VESDADEAGLNA
+371 VESDADKAGLNA
-383 DERKEQRLKTSYPTI
+383 DERKEQRLKISYPTI
-398 QLFETWMK
+398 RLFETWMK

-411 VLPNSRMGGAIEYTY
+411 VLPNSKMGDAIEYTY

-486 AGVDPRTWME
+486 VDVDPRTWME
-496 DVLRKIPYYQRDRR
+496 DVLRKIPYYQRDQM
-510 DLAELLPYNW
+510 DLAELLPFNW
-520 KHINEQDLLVTD
+520 KN
-532 SNQLGPTRAQYPRLA
+532 
-547 PTRTDSALNVRLVRY
+547 RY
-562 GRHRWLTQM
+562 E
-571 LVQLMYGKVALA
+571 
-583 F
+583 

>member
-1 MTAEEQLISALAE
+1 MTVEEQLISALAE
-14 VERLREAVV
+14 VERLRKAVV
-23 GKDVQI
+23 GKDAEI
-29 SQKDAEIRK
+29 SHKDALLSLKDAEISQKNAEIMK

-63 NQLLLFE
+63 DQLLLFE

-79 ARLDKEVEAAGR
+79 ARLDKEVEAAEQ
-91 QMTKAITVKVKPA
+91 QMTKTITVKVKPS
-104 RRNLDT
+104 RRDLDT
-110 AGLPTEV
+110 TGLPTEV
-117 IDIYPEGTTDE
+117 IDIYPDGTTDE
-128 NGRLRDEYVEIGTD
+128 NGKLKDEYVEIGTD

-152 RTYIEK
+152 KTYIKK

-163 VILKSDRDKAPE
+163 VMLKSDSNNKTPE
-175 DRRILGERLPLA
+175 DRRIICARLPLA
-187 PVGRCMAG
+187 PVNRCMAG

-203 IGKFMYHLPF
+203 ISKFMYHLPF
-213 YRQIQQYRESGITIS
+213 YRQIQQYKESGITIS
-228 GSTMG
+228 DSTMG

-265 VIPVIDNEKHKARKG
+265 VLPVIDSEKHKARKG

-287 AVRGAVMFH
+287 AIRGAVMFY

-323 DAYDQFERNDGIT
+323 DAYDQFEKNDNIT

-345 RKFVDALDENSRL
+345 RKFVDALNENNRL

-371 VESDADEAGLNA
+371 VESDANKAGLNA
-383 DERKEQRLKTSYPTI
+383 DERKEQRLKISYPTI
-398 QLFETWMK
+398 RLFETWMK

-411 VLPNSRMGGAIEYTY
+411 VLPNSKMGDAIEYTY

-486 AGVDPRTWME
+486 VDVAPRTWME
-496 DVLRKIPYYQRDRR
+496 DVLRKIPYYQRDQR
-510 DLAELLPYNW
+510 DLAELLPFNW
-520 KHINEQDLLVTD
+520 KN
-532 SNQLGPTRAQYPRLA
+532 
-547 PTRTDSALNVRLVRY
+547 RY
-562 GRHRWLTQM
+562 E
-571 LVQLMYGKVALA
+571 
-583 F
+583 

>member
-14 VERLREAVV
+14 VERLRKAVV
-23 GKDVQI
+23 GKDAEI
-29 SQKDAEIRK
+29 SHKDALLSLKDAEISQKNAEIKK

-52 KMSEKNLPLDP
+52 SMSEKNLPLDP
-63 NQLLLFE
+63 DQLLLFE

-79 ARLDKEVEAAGR
+79 ARLDKEVEAAEQ
-91 QMTKAITVKVKPA
+91 QMTKTITVKVKPS
-104 RRNLDT
+104 RRDLDT
-110 AGLPTEV
+110 TGLPTEV
-117 IDIYPEGTTDE
+117 IDIYPDGTTDE
-128 NGRLRDEYVEIGTD
+128 NGKLKDEYVEIGTD

-152 RTYIEK
+152 KTYIKK

-163 VILKSDRDKAPE
+163 VILKSDSNNKTPE
-175 DRRILGERLPLA
+175 DRRIICARLPLA
-187 PVGRCMAG
+187 PVNRCMAG

-213 YRQIQQYRESGITIS
+213 YRQIQQYKESGITIS
-228 GSTMG
+228 DSTMG

-265 VIPVIDNEKHKARKG
+265 VLPVIDSEKHKARKG

-287 AVRGAVMFH
+287 AIRGAVMFY

-301 RGGKVAREILGAY
+301 RGGKVAREILGAH

-323 DAYDQFERNDGIT
+323 DAYDQFEKNDNIT

-345 RKFVDALDENSRL
+345 RKFVDALNENNRL

-371 VESDADEAGLNA
+371 VESDANKAGLNA
-383 DERKEQRLKTSYPTI
+383 DERKEQRLKISYPTI
-398 QLFETWMK
+398 RLFETWMK

-411 VLPNSRMGGAIEYTY
+411 VLPNSKMGDAIEYTY

-486 AGVDPRTWME
+486 VDVDPRTWME
-496 DVLRKIPYYQRDRR
+496 DVLRKIPYYQRDQR
-510 DLAELLPYNW
+510 DLAELLPFNW
-520 KHINEQDLLVTD
+520 KN
-532 SNQLGPTRAQYPRLA
+532 
-547 PTRTDSALNVRLVRY
+547 RY
-562 GRHRWLTQM
+562 E
-571 LVQLMYGKVALA
+571 
-583 F
+583 

>member
-1 MTAEEQLISALAE
+1 MTVEEQLISALAE
-14 VERLREAVV
+14 VERLRKAVV
-23 GKDVQI
+23 GKDAEI
-29 SQKDAEIRK
+29 SHKDALLSLKDAEISQKNAEIKK

-63 NQLLLFE
+63 DQLLLFE
-70 QEHLTDEER
+70 QKHLTDEER
-79 ARLDKEVEAAGR
+79 ARLDKEVEAAEQ
-91 QMTKAITVKVKPA
+91 QMTKTITVKVKPS
-104 RRNLDT
+104 RRDLDT
-110 AGLPTEV
+110 TGLPTEV
-117 IDIYPEGTTDE
+117 IDIYPDGTTDE
-128 NGRLRDEYVEIGTD
+128 NGKLKDEYVEIGTD

-152 RTYIEK
+152 KTYIKK

-163 VILKSDRDKAPE
+163 VMLKSDSNNKTPE
-175 DRRILGERLPLA
+175 DRRIICARLPLT
-187 PVGRCMAG
+187 PVNRCMAG
-195 ASVLTDII
+195 ASVLADII

-213 YRQIQQYRESGITIS
+213 YRQIQQYKESGITIS
-228 GSTMG
+228 DSTMG

-265 VIPVIDNEKHKARKG
+265 VLPVIDSEKHKARKG

-287 AVRGAVMFH
+287 AIRGAVMFY

-323 DAYDQFERNDGIT
+323 DAYDQFEKNDNIT

-345 RKFVDALDENSRL
+345 RKFVDALNENNRL

-371 VESDADEAGLNA
+371 VESDANKAGLNA
-383 DERKEQRLKTSYPTI
+383 DERKEQRLKISYPTI
-398 QLFETWMK
+398 RLFETWMK

-411 VLPNSRMGGAIEYTY
+411 VLPNSKMGDAIEYTY

-486 AGVDPRTWME
+486 ADVDPRTWME
-496 DVLRKIPYYQRDRR
+496 DVLRKIPYYQRDQR
-510 DLAELLPYNW
+510 DLAELLPFNW
-520 KHINEQDLLVTD
+520 KN
-532 SNQLGPTRAQYPRLA
+532 
-547 PTRTDSALNVRLVRY
+547 RY
-562 GRHRWLTQM
+562 E
-571 LVQLMYGKVALA
+571 
-583 F
+583 

>member
-1 MTAEEQLISALAE
+1 MTVEEQLISALAE
-14 VERLREAVV
+14 VERLRKAVV
-23 GKDVQI
+23 GKDAEI
-29 SQKDAEIRK
+29 SHKDALLSLKDAEISQKNAEIKK

-63 NQLLLFE
+63 DQLLLFE

-79 ARLDKEVEAAGR
+79 ARLDKEVEAAEQ
-91 QMTKAITVKVKPA
+91 QMTKTITVKVKPS
-104 RRNLDT
+104 RRDLDT
-110 AGLPTEV
+110 TGLPTEV
-117 IDIYPEGTTDE
+117 IDIYPDGTTDE
-128 NGRLRDEYVEIGTD
+128 NGKLKDEYVEIGTD

-152 RTYIEK
+152 KTYIKK

-163 VILKSDRDKAPE
+163 VMLKSDSNNKTPE
-175 DRRILGERLPLA
+175 DRRIICARLPLA
-187 PVGRCMAG
+187 PVNRCMAG

-213 YRQIQQYRESGITIS
+213 YRQIQQYKESGITIS
-228 GSTMG
+228 DSTMG

-265 VIPVIDNEKHKARKG
+265 VLPVIDSEKHKARKG

-287 AVRGAVMFH
+287 AIRGAVMFY

-301 RGGKVAREILGAY
+301 RGGKVAREILGTY

-323 DAYDQFERNDGIT
+323 DAYDQFEKNDNIT

-345 RKFVDALDENSRL
+345 RKFVDALNENNRL

-371 VESDADEAGLNA
+371 VESDANKAGLNA
-383 DERKEQRLKTSYPTI
+383 DERKEQRLKISYPTI
-398 QLFETWMK
+398 RLFETWMK

-411 VLPNSRMGGAIEYTY
+411 VLPNSKMGDALEYTY

-486 AGVDPRTWME
+486 ADVDPRTWME
-496 DVLRKIPYYQRDRR
+496 DVLRKIPYYQRDQR
-510 DLAELLPYNW
+510 DLAELLPFNW
-520 KHINEQDLLVTD
+520 KN
-532 SNQLGPTRAQYPRLA
+532 
-547 PTRTDSALNVRLVRY
+547 RY
-562 GRHRWLTQM
+562 E
-571 LVQLMYGKVALA
+571 
-583 F
+583 

>member
-1 MTAEEQLISALAE
+1 MTVEEQLISALAE
-14 VERLREAVV
+14 VERLRRSVV
-23 GKDVQI
+23 GKDAEI
-29 SQKDAEIRK
+29 SHKDALLSLKDAEISQKNAEIKK

-63 NQLLLFE
+63 DQLLLFE

-79 ARLDKEVEAAGR
+79 ARLDKEVEAAEQ
-91 QMTKAITVKVKPA
+91 QMTKTITVKVKPA

-110 AGLPTEV
+110 TGLPTEV
-117 IDIYPEGTTDE
+117 VDIYPEGTTDE
-128 NGRLRDEYVEIGTD
+128 NGRLKDEYVEIGTD

-152 RTYIEK
+152 KTYIEK

-163 VILKSDRDKAPE
+163 VMLKSDSDKAPE
-175 DRRILGERLPLA
+175 DRRIIGARLPLA
-187 PVGRCMAG
+187 PVSRCMAG
-195 ASVLTDII
+195 ASVLADII

-213 YRQIQQYRESGITIS
+213 YRQIQQYKESGITIS
-228 GSTMG
+228 ESTMG

-265 VIPVIDNEKHKARKG
+265 ILPVIDSEKHKARKG

-287 AVRGAVMFH
+287 AIRGAVMFY

-323 DAYDQFERNDGIT
+323 DAYDQFEKNDNIT

-345 RKFVDALDENSRL
+345 RKFVDALNENNRL

-371 VESDADEAGLNA
+371 VESDANKAGLNA
-383 DERKEQRLKTSYPTI
+383 DERKEQRLKISYPTI
-398 QLFETWMK
+398 RLFETWMK

-411 VLPNSRMGGAIEYTY
+411 VLPNSKMGDAIEYTY

-486 AGVDPRTWME
+486 VDVDPRTWME
-496 DVLRKIPYYQRDRR
+496 DVLRKIPYYQRDQR
-510 DLAELLPYNW
+510 DLAELLPFNW
-520 KHINEQDLLVTD
+520 KN
-532 SNQLGPTRAQYPRLA
+532 
-547 PTRTDSALNVRLVRY
+547 RY
-562 GRHRWLTQM
+562 E
-571 LVQLMYGKVALA
+571 
-583 F
+583 

>member
-14 VERLREAVV
+14 VERLRKAVV
-23 GKDVQI
+23 GKDAEI
-29 SQKDAEIRK
+29 SHKDALLSLKDAEISRKNAEIKK

-63 NQLLLFE
+63 DQLLLFE

-79 ARLDKEVEAAGR
+79 ARLDKEVEAAEQ
-91 QMTKAITVKVKPA
+91 QMTKTITVKVKPS
-104 RRNLDT
+104 RRDLDT
-110 AGLPTEV
+110 TGLPTEV
-117 IDIYPEGTTDE
+117 IDIYPDGTTDE
-128 NGRLRDEYVEIGTD
+128 NGKLKDEYVEIGTD

-152 RTYIEK
+152 KTYIKK

-163 VILKSDRDKAPE
+163 VMLKSDSNNKTPE
-175 DRRILGERLPLA
+175 DRRIICARLPLA
-187 PVGRCMAG
+187 PVNRCMAG
-195 ASVLTDII
+195 ASVLADII

-213 YRQIQQYRESGITIS
+213 YRQIQQYKESGITIS
-228 GSTMG
+228 DSTMG

-265 VIPVIDNEKHKARKG
+265 VLPVIDSEKHKARKG

-287 AVRGAVMFH
+287 AIRGAVMFY

-323 DAYDQFERNDGIT
+323 DAYDQFEKNDNIT

-345 RKFVDALDENSRL
+345 RKFVDALNEDNRL

-371 VESDADEAGLNA
+371 VESDANKAGLNA
-383 DERKEQRLKTSYPTI
+383 DERKEQRLKISYPTI
-398 QLFETWMK
+398 RLFETWMK

-411 VLPNSRMGGAIEYTY
+411 VLPNSKMGDAIEYTY

-486 AGVDPRTWME
+486 ADVDPRTWME
-496 DVLRKIPYYQRDRR
+496 DVLRKIPYYQRDQR
-510 DLAELLPYNW
+510 DLAELLPFNW
-520 KHINEQDLLVTD
+520 KN
-532 SNQLGPTRAQYPRLA
+532 
-547 PTRTDSALNVRLVRY
+547 RY
-562 GRHRWLTQM
+562 E
-571 LVQLMYGKVALA
+571 
-583 F
+583 

>member
-1 MTAEEQLISALAE
+1 MTVEEQLISALAE
-14 VERLREAVV
+14 VERLRKAVV
-23 GKDVQI
+23 GKDAEI
-29 SQKDAEIRK
+29 SHKDALLSLKDAEISQKNAEIKK

-63 NQLLLFE
+63 DQFLLFE

-79 ARLDKEVEAAGR
+79 ARLDKEVEAAEQ
-91 QMTKAITVKVKPA
+91 QMTKTITVKVKPS
-104 RRNLDT
+104 RRDLDT
-110 AGLPTEV
+110 TGLPTEV
-117 IDIYPEGTTDE
+117 IDIYPDGTTDE
-128 NGRLRDEYVEIGTD
+128 NGKLKDEYVEIGTD

-152 RTYIEK
+152 KTYIKK

-163 VILKSDRDKAPE
+163 VMLKSDSNNKTPE
-175 DRRILGERLPLA
+175 DRRIICARLPLA
-187 PVGRCMAG
+187 PVNRCMAG

-213 YRQIQQYRESGITIS
+213 YRQIQQYKESGITIS
-228 GSTMG
+228 DSTMG

-265 VIPVIDNEKHKARKG
+265 VLPVIDSEKHKARKG

-287 AVRGAVMFH
+287 AIRGAVMFY

-323 DAYDQFERNDGIT
+323 DAYDQFEKNDNIT

-345 RKFVDALDENSRL
+345 RKFVDALNENNRL

-371 VESDADEAGLNA
+371 VESDANKAGLNA
-383 DERKEQRLKTSYPTI
+383 DERKEQRLKISYPTI
-398 QLFETWMK
+398 RLFETWMK

-411 VLPNSRMGGAIEYTY
+411 VLPNSKMGDAIEYTY

-486 AGVDPRTWME
+486 ADVDPRTWME
-496 DVLRKIPYYQRDRR
+496 DVLRKIPYYQRDQR
-510 DLAELLPYNW
+510 DLAELLPFNW
-520 KHINEQDLLVTD
+520 KN
-532 SNQLGPTRAQYPRLA
+532 
-547 PTRTDSALNVRLVRY
+547 RY
-562 GRHRWLTQM
+562 E
-571 LVQLMYGKVALA
+571 
-583 F
+583 

>member
-1 MTAEEQLISALAE
+1 MTVEKQLISALAE
-14 VERLREAVV
+14 VERLRKAVV
-23 GKDVQI
+23 GKDAEI
-29 SQKDAEIRK
+29 SHKDALLSLKDAEISQKNAEIKK

-63 NQLLLFE
+63 DQLLLFE

-79 ARLDKEVEAAGR
+79 ARLDKEVEAAEQ
-91 QMTKAITVKVKPA
+91 QMTKTITVKVKPA

-110 AGLPTEV
+110 TGLLTEV
-117 IDIYPEGTTDE
+117 VDIYPEGTTDE
-128 NGRLRDEYVEIGTD
+128 NGRLKDEYVEIGTD

-152 RTYIEK
+152 KTYIEK

-163 VILKSDRDKAPE
+163 VMLKSDSDKAPE
-175 DRRILGERLPLA
+175 DRRIIGARLPLA
-187 PVGRCMAG
+187 PVSRCMAG
-195 ASVLTDII
+195 ASVLANII

-213 YRQIQQYRESGITIS
+213 YRQIQQYKESGITIS
-228 GSTMG
+228 ESTMG

-265 VIPVIDNEKHKARKG
+265 VLPVIDSEKHKARKG

-287 AVRGAVMFH
+287 AIRGAVMFY

-301 RGGKVAREILGAY
+301 RGSKVAREILGAY
-314 KGAVQCDGY
+314 KGAIQCDGY
-323 DAYDQFERNDGIT
+323 DAYDQFEKNDNIT

-345 RKFVDALDENSRL
+345 RKFVDALNENNRL

-371 VESDADEAGLNA
+371 VESDADKAGLNA
-383 DERKEQRLKTSYPTI
+383 DERKEQRLKISYPTI
-398 QLFETWMK
+398 RLFETWMK

-411 VLPNSRMGGAIEYTY
+411 VLPNSKMGDAIEYTY

-486 AGVDPRTWME
+486 VDVDPRTWME
-496 DVLRKIPYYQRDRR
+496 DVLRKIPYYQRDQR
-510 DLAELLPYNW
+510 DLAELLPFNW
-520 KHINEQDLLVTD
+520 KN
-532 SNQLGPTRAQYPRLA
+532 
-547 PTRTDSALNVRLVRY
+547 RY
-562 GRHRWLTQM
+562 E
-571 LVQLMYGKVALA
+571 
-583 F
+583 

>member
-14 VERLREAVV
+14 VERLRKAVV
-23 GKDVQI
+23 GKDAEI
-29 SQKDAEIRK
+29 SHKDALLSLKDAEISRKNAEIKK

-63 NQLLLFE
+63 DQLLLFE

-79 ARLDKEVEAAGR
+79 AQLDKDVETAEQ
-91 QMTKAITVKVKPA
+91 QMTKTITVKVKPS
-104 RRNLDT
+104 RRDLDT
-110 AGLPTEV
+110 TGLPTEV
-117 IDIYPEGTTDE
+117 IDIYPDGTTDE
-128 NGRLRDEYVEIGTD
+128 NGKLKDEYVEIGTD

-152 RTYIEK
+152 KTYIKK

-163 VILKSDRDKAPE
+163 VILKSDSNNKTPE
-175 DRRILGERLPLA
+175 DRRIICARLPLA
-187 PVGRCMAG
+187 PVNRCMAG

-213 YRQIQQYRESGITIS
+213 YRQIQQYKESGITIS
-228 GSTMG
+228 DSTMG

-265 VIPVIDNEKHKARKG
+265 VLPVIDSEKHKARKG

-287 AVRGAVMFH
+287 AIRGAVMFY

-323 DAYDQFERNDGIT
+323 DAYDQFEKNDNIT

-345 RKFVDALDENSRL
+345 RKFVDALNENNRL

-371 VESDADEAGLNA
+371 VESDANKAGLNA
-383 DERKEQRLKTSYPTI
+383 DERKEQRLKISYPTI
-398 QLFETWMK
+398 RLFETWMK

-411 VLPNSRMGGAIEYTY
+411 VLPNSKMGDAIEYTY

-486 AGVDPRTWME
+486 ADVDPRTWME
-496 DVLRKIPYYQRDRR
+496 DVLRKIPYYQRDQR
-510 DLAELLPYNW
+510 DLAELLPFNW
-520 KHINEQDLLVTD
+520 KN
-532 SNQLGPTRAQYPRLA
+532 
-547 PTRTDSALNVRLVRY
+547 RY
-562 GRHRWLTQM
+562 E
-571 LVQLMYGKVALA
+571 
-583 F
+583 